1 MKRLEE
7 NIVSDV
13 KNNGEELLIWLQ
25 FLYEIFI
32 SFWQRK

>member
-7 NIVSDV
+7 NIVSEV

-32 SFWQRK
+32 SF